1 MALFDAGPTR
11 RVLCLHGGGSRA
23 EILRM
28 QLRPFFASAI
38 GKGLAL
44 DFECIDGMYEC
55 VGDPMLEAL
64 YPGKFYSYV
73 NKTTSAKSSY
83 ASKDLYP
90 HPPAPDRGSYVRLPA
105 SVAAFRDLYLADEAP
120 RYEGIVGFS
129 QGANLAAMLLAD
141 FAKRGVDPPVRWAVL
156 MGGGD
161 FGWASAL
168 RDRGELFAA
177 PIASPPVLATI
188 GTNDERVGP
197 SFDGFRALFG
207 EATLELATH
216 DEDHRP
222 FPADHADAVRLA
234 RRICDFVDR
243 VTMPAE
249 YPDIARLTTPQLAIP
264 PNVFRPDDAAADEA
278 GGVALLN

>member
-1 MALFDAGPTR
+1 MNANIAVWARHLWAARCAGSNAAMALFDAGPTR

-90 HPPAPDRGSYVRLPA
+90 HQS
-105 SVAAFRDLYLADEAP
+105 SIICF
-120 RYEGIVGFS
+120 
-129 QGANLAAMLLAD
+129 
-141 FAKRGVDPPVRWAVL
+141 KRRQ
-156 MGGGD
+156 
-161 FGWASAL
+161 
-168 RDRGELFAA
+168 R
-177 PIASPPVLATI
+177 
-188 GTNDERVGP
+188 
-197 SFDGFRALFG
+197 
-207 EATLELATH
+207 
-216 DEDHRP
+216 
-222 FPADHADAVRLA
+222 
-234 RRICDFVDR
+234 
-243 VTMPAE
+243 
-249 YPDIARLTTPQLAIP
+249 
-264 PNVFRPDDAAADEA
+264 
-278 GGVALLN
+278 